1 MTYNDISDLK
11 LEKYVLGE
19 LPETEQRAMDNI
31 MKSDRSLAARYESIL
46 ASNTDILSNYPPE
59 GVNLQIQW
67 KYNREKARDNKK
79 KKVFAIRL
87 FSFAGAFLSLIFLL
101 FTFIPREG
109 LPFYSSPDNEVVRA
123 KGEAAMKIY
132 RKTTRGAQLLSSGTS
147 VKSGSVY
154 QIKYFAAE
162 YKYGTIFS
170 IDGNSYLTPHFPG
183 SRSGALVLDQG
194 SEVALSESFQ
204 LDDAPGFERFF
215 FITSKEP
222 FDLFDVLEKGYELA
236 ENPVLAKTELLQL
249 PEYFKQQT
257 FILLKEGL

>member
-19 LPETEQRAMDNI
+19 LPETEQKALDNM
-31 MKSDRSLAARYESIL
+31 MKSDTSLAARYKSIL
-46 ASNTDILSNYPPE
+46 ASNTDIFSNYPPE
-59 GVNLQIQW
+59 GVTLQIQW
-67 KYNREKARDNKK
+67 KYNREKARDKKK
-79 KKVFAIRL
+79 KKVFAIRS
-87 FSFAGAFLSLIFLL
+87 FSLAGAFLSLFIL
-101 FTFIPREG
+101 FFMFIPPGR
-109 LPFYSSPDNEVVRA
+109 LPFYSSRENEVVRV

-170 IDGNSYLTPHFPG
+170 IDGNGYLTLHFPG
-183 SRSGALVLDQG
+183 SRSGALLLDQG
-194 SEVALSESFQ
+194 SEEALSESFQ
-204 LDDAPGFERFF
+204 LDNAPGFERFF
-215 FITSKEP
+215 FVTSMEP
-222 FDLFDVLEKGYELA
+222 FNLFDVLEQGYELA
-236 ENPVLAKTELLQL
+236 ENPVLAKTKLLQL